1 MAGSDADLVRRCI
14 EGDQQAWCSLIERYG
29 RLVYSI
35 PRRYGLPAADVDDV
49 YQTVFSR
56 LVNRLPLLRD
66 PTKIHVW
73 LIQTATRESWRVRNR
88 SRRHAQLDG
97 TAENEA
103 DVDEPSLSS
112 LEEEQLVRDSMREL
126 DPYCRDLL
134 TGLFCEDPK
143 PSYQKLAA
151 RLGIPAGSLGPTRSR
166 CLDKLAKLL
175 RERGV

>member
-1 MAGSDADLVRRCI
+1 MASSDADLIRRCI
-14 EGDQQAWCSLIERYG
+14 EGDQQAWCSLVERYG

-35 PRRYGLPAADVDDV
+35 PRRYGLPSADVDDV

-88 SRRHAQLDG
+88 SRRQAQLESSAAD
-97 TAENEA
+97 EA
-103 DVDEPSLSS
+103 DTPEPSLSD
-112 LEEEQLVRDSMREL
+112 LEQEQVVRGALRDL

-143 PSYQKLAA
+143 PSYQELAV
-151 RLGIPAGSLGPTRSR
+151 RLGIPPGSLGPTRSR